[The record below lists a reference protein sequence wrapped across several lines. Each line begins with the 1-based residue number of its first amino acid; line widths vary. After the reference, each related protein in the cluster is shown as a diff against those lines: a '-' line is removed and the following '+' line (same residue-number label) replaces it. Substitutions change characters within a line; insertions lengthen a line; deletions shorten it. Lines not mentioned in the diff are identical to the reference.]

1 MPVFEYNTNKAIDV
15 VKAYQAIEAFN
26 EYMNA
31 RELTKQAIKQN
42 KMILIKVKKHLQPII
57 KMIQNRRLM

>member
-31 RELTKQAIKQN
+31 RELTKLLNKI